1 MKLSISM
8 TRREFLLGWSYWLIS
23 LFGLPFGLVLLSS
36 LLAEP
41 LTDTQINLLY
51 FFLNFVFAVAI
62 FHRFLWESIKAAGAS
77 AYRCLRY
84 ALLGFGIYYAASL
97 LVSQVIVSIYPDFFN
112 VNDGAI
118 LDMSQENWG
127 LMALA
132 TVILV
137 PVAEEC
143 FHRGLIFGGLHRKNR
158 ALAYLVSVVV
168 FAGIHVVGYI
178 GQYDWLMLLLCFA
191 QYLPAGLVLAWV
203 YEKTDTIIAPILIH
217 ITINQIGMSAMR

>member
-1 MKLSISM
+1 MKLSIPM
-8 TRREFLLGWSYWLIS
+8 TRREFLLGWSYWLVS
-23 LFGLPFGLVLLSS
+23 LFGLPFGLVFFSALQ
-36 LLAEP
+36 ETP
-41 LTDTQINLLY
+41 LTDAQINLLY
-51 FFLNFVFAVAI
+51 FFTNFISAVVI
-62 FHRFLWESIKAAGAS
+62 FRRFLKASLKAAMESIS
-77 AYRCLRY
+77 RCLRY
-84 ALLGFGIYYAASL
+84 ALLGFGIYYVAML
-97 LVSQVIVSIYPDFFN
+97 LISMGIISIYPDFTN
-112 VNDGAI
+112 VNDDAI
-118 LDMSQENWG
+118 LDMAQEYSG
-127 LMALA
+127 LMSLA

-137 PVAEEC
+137 PVTEEC

-158 ALAYLVSVVV
+158 ALAYLVSVIV

>member
-62 FHRFLWESIKAAGAS
+62 FHRFLWESIKATGAS

-112 VNDGAI
+112 VNDDAI

-127 LMALA
+127 LMAFA